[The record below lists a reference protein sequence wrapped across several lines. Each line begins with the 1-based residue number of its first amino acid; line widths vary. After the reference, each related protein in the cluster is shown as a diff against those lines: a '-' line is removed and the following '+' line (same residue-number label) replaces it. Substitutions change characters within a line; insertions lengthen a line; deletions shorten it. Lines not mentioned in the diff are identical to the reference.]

1 MSTRVASAGGVLAV
15 GTYDGNVAVYDI
27 RSRSAEPLITSAGSP
42 GKHLDPVWQVCAMQ
56 PVFRA
61 DSVDQ
66 LG

>member
-1 MSTRVASAGGVLAV
+1 M